1 MMNGGGGEIGKN
13 DSIVSGNGN
22 GSARTNSNTN
32 TNGERND
39 GSAGKSGRR
48 REKAI
53 AWHVR
58 GDLQPVSRFTK
69 EEIESHWLSLAEF
82 VIGHGF
88 GPDAGSSFGFG
99 FLFGASAGDK
109 GDGDEPERVKKEEE
123 RSLQREGM
131 LRVMGLQMDEEVK
144 RVLEQWRKEIRV
156 VREKEG
162 EKERSLVAHFET
174 NTSIESNPK
183 TNTNLH
189 SVSNPECSSDA
200 VDSQAS
206 IEKTSSSIPGSA
218 VTTTKDENKQE
229 QKVDEVED
237 LEMGELNN
245 AGEKSKDVMETEDEE
260 QRLAVFTDPTAALN
274 SVASASEIVRSPTP
288 ITSVKSPVAT
298 NVSSTGSSNSPQV
311 NTLEKSSEPV
321 TSTLTSIP
329 TSNASPKAASD
340 PTQNQ
345 QQNLEQISFSY
356 TKYTHPN
363 PPSDPANLSDYSLPF
378 IYLPSPE
385 GLDNKAFDELWSK
398 GEPIVVG
405 GVNVH
410 VGGGHGPTR
419 PDIGP
424 KMYAAFAALETPGG
438 FGSTRL
444 HMDVADAINI
454 MLHASPIPDDSSS
467 QEATTSLDPLST
479 PPPSSP
485 ETISQTGSKSQPRPG
500 CAVWDIYPAQGAD
513 KIREFLKEKFGKT
526 HNFVDPIHSQMFYL
540 DAKSRNELWERK
552 KVVSWR
558 VYQYP
563 VGAIAS
569 LTRGM
574 VSDRYA
580 WLSARETIT
589 RRENEAAA
597 EARRK
602 QLQTFQSNDNGSPPF
617 QSKVPTSSST
627 PTATSTLDLNSSSR
641 MGYDRLSM
649 SMGIGER
656 GMGMG
661 LGRVGMGSWGN
672 VSSVRDEPPRGGPI
686 PLALNGQSEKV
697 SRGEVAED
705 KGLGE
710 SVSEMNK
717 EEKEDHEGKSDQG
730 EHSISDSSLSVSSFS
745 SSLPLKIAKS
755 LFTLALQRHETN
767 PSELFVP
774 SAAAMNHRPRGPSLL
789 DSHSSIARPQS
800 SSRPLSA
807 HTVHGRSSQASAS
820 VRTKHTKEKE
830 NKNTPPKKLKN
841 PARPLRTSTLIKLGA
856 KRMDEILEL
865 ARGDLGEGETLGNAL
880 GDLGNFAELD
890 AVESH
895 GGMQGWAGL
904 RAISE
909 SSKSRE
915 DGGREASPLLS
926 INDVHN
932 SNSSPNA
939 EADTSMPL
947 DDAIDRTDAE
957 TAADIAAEILSMDI
971 DHQEHE
977 TNIEDDG
984 DLEGLR
990 RIVERGILEQGQEQG
1005 EEREQED
1012 DERDN
1017 ELGSGG
1023 GREGER
1029 YSCEGGRT

>member
-1 MMNGGGGEIGKN
+1 MNGGGGEIGGN
-13 DSIVSGNGN
+13 DSIVKGYGN
-22 GSARTNSNTN
+22 GSARTNTSTN
-32 TNGERND
+32 TNGERNG
-39 GSAGKSGRR
+39 GSMGKSGRK

-69 EEIESHWLSLAEF
+69 EEIERHWLSLAEF

-88 GPDAGSSFGFG
+88 GPDAGSSSGFG
-99 FLFGASAGDK
+99 FLFDAGAGDG
-109 GDGDEPERVKKEEE
+109 GDKDEPEGEKKEEE
-123 RSLQREGM
+123 RSLQREGT

-144 RVLEQWRKEIRV
+144 RVLEQWRKKIRV
-156 VREKEG
+156 VKDKEKEKEG
-162 EKERSLVAHFET
+162 SLVAHFEINT
-174 NTSIESNPK
+174 NIESNPK

-189 SVSNPECSSDA
+189 PVSNPESSSDA

-218 VTTTKDENKQE
+218 ALTLTTTKNENKQE

-245 AGEKSKDVMETEDEE
+245 AGEMLKDVMETEDEE
-260 QRLAVFTDPTAALN
+260 QRLAVLTDPTAPLN

-288 ITSVKSPVAT
+288 ITSVKSLVAT
-298 NVSSTGSSNSPQV
+298 NVPSTISSSNSLQV
-311 NTLEKSSEPV
+311 NALEKSNTPV
-321 TSTLTSIP
+321 TSTLTSNP
-329 TSNASPKAASD
+329 TPNAGLAAAPD
-340 PTQNQ
+340 PTPNQ
-345 QQNLEQISFSY
+345 QQNLEQISFNY

-363 PPSDPANLSDYSLPF
+363 PPSDPANLSEYSLPF

-385 GLDNKAFDELWSK
+385 GLNNKAFDELWSK

-405 GVNVH
+405 SVNVH

-424 KMYAAFAALETPGG
+424 KMYAAFAALESPGG

-454 MLHASPIPDDSSS
+454 MLHASPIPGDAPSL
-467 QEATTSLDPLST
+467 EATTSLDPFST
-479 PPPSSP
+479 SPPPSP
-485 ETISQTGSKSQPRPG
+485 ETISQTGSKIQPRPG
-500 CAVWDIYPAQGAD
+500 CAVWDIYPAQDAD
-513 KIREFLKEKFGKT
+513 KIREFLKEKFDKT

-540 DAKSRNELWERK
+540 DAKSRKELWERK
-552 KVVSWR
+552 KVISWR

-569 LTRGM
+569 PTRGM

-597 EARRK
+597 AEARQK

-617 QSKVPTSSST
+617 RSKVPTSSST
-627 PTATSTLDLNSSSR
+627 RTATSTLDLDSSSR

-672 VSSVRDEPPRGGPI
+672 VSSVRDEPPRGGPM
-686 PLALNGQSEKV
+686 PLVLNGQSEKV

-705 KGLGE
+705 KGSGE
-710 SVSEMNK
+710 SISEMNK
-717 EEKEDHEGKSDQG
+717 EKKEDHERKSDQG
-730 EHSISDSSLSVSSFS
+730 EQSTNDSSLSASSFS
-745 SSLPLKIAKS
+745 SPLPLKIAKS
-755 LFTLALQRHETN
+755 LFTLALQRDETN

-774 SAAAMNHRPRGPSLL
+774 SAAAMNHRPRGSSLF

-807 HTVHGRSSQASAS
+807 HTVHGQSSQASAS

-880 GDLGNFAELD
+880 GDLGNFAEFG

-915 DGGREASPLLS
+915 DGGREASPLVS
-926 INDVHN
+926 INDVRN

-947 DDAIDRTDAE
+947 DDAIGRTDAE

-1005 EEREQED
+1005 QEREQED

-1029 YSCEGGRT
+1029 

>member
-1 MMNGGGGEIGKN
+1 MLLPLITGEARHCFWPFHLQGQGRREGEGEGASDPTHHINPTNAITLHRGVDTALHRSVCDFCSSTIFGGYYFCKKCGRDYCLQCERYFPDSMEAVGESPWELTDAARPRLLKCIKQPWEEMMNGGGGEIGKN
-13 DSIVSGNGN
+13 DSIISGNGN

-245 AGEKSKDVMETEDEE
+245 AGEMSKDAMETEDEE
-260 QRLAVFTDPTAALN
+260 QRLAVLTDPTAALN

-298 NVSSTGSSNSPQV
+298 NVSSTTSSNSPQV

-329 TSNASPKAASD
+329 TSNVSPKAASD
-340 PTQNQ
+340 PTPNQ

-410 VGGGHGPTR
+410 VGGGHGGQR
-419 PDIGP
+419 RGEGEKMGREGEEWGP
-424 KMYAAFAALETPGG
+424 EKFIERFGEEQCSVVDCQTDTPLVSTVGAFFAAFG
-438 FGSTRL
+438 
-444 HMDVADAINI
+444 
-454 MLHASPIPDDSSS
+454 
-467 QEATTSLDPLST
+467 
-479 PPPSSP
+479 
-485 ETISQTGSKSQPRPG
+485 
-500 CAVWDIYPAQGAD
+500 
-513 KIREFLKEKFGKT
+513 
-526 HNFVDPIHSQMFYL
+526 
-540 DAKSRNELWERK
+540 
-552 KVVSWR
+552 
-558 VYQYP
+558 
-563 VGAIAS
+563 
-569 LTRGM
+569 
-574 VSDRYA
+574 
-580 WLSARETIT
+580 
-589 RRENEAAA
+589 
-597 EARRK
+597 
-602 QLQTFQSNDNGSPPF
+602 
-617 QSKVPTSSST
+617 
-627 PTATSTLDLNSSSR
+627 
-641 MGYDRLSM
+641 
-649 SMGIGER
+649 
-656 GMGMG
+656 
-661 LGRVGMGSWGN
+661 
-672 VSSVRDEPPRGGPI
+672 
-686 PLALNGQSEKV
+686 EKV
-697 SRGEVAED
+697 SRPQVMEG
-705 KGLGE
+705 
-710 SVSEMNK
+710 M
-717 EEKEDHEGKSDQG
+717 EEKRKEKKRQG
-730 EHSISDSSLSVSSFS
+730 ILKLKVSSFS
-745 SSLPLKIAKS
+745 I
-755 LFTLALQRHETN
+755 
-767 PSELFVP
+767 
-774 SAAAMNHRPRGPSLL
+774 GC
-789 DSHSSIARPQS
+789 
-800 SSRPLSA
+800 
-807 HTVHGRSSQASAS
+807 
-820 VRTKHTKEKE
+820 RT
-830 NKNTPPKKLKN
+830 
-841 PARPLRTSTLIKLGA
+841 G
-856 KRMDEILEL
+856 
-865 ARGDLGEGETLGNAL
+865 
-880 GDLGNFAELD
+880 F
-890 AVESH
+890 
-895 GGMQGWAGL
+895 
-904 RAISE
+904 
-909 SSKSRE
+909 
-915 DGGREASPLLS
+915 
-926 INDVHN
+926 
-932 SNSSPNA
+932 
-939 EADTSMPL
+939 
-947 DDAIDRTDAE
+947 
-957 TAADIAAEILSMDI
+957 
-971 DHQEHE
+971 
-977 TNIEDDG
+977 
-984 DLEGLR
+984 
-990 RIVERGILEQGQEQG
+990 QEQ
-1005 EEREQED
+1005 
-1012 DERDN
+1012 
-1017 ELGSGG
+1017 
-1023 GREGER
+1023 
-1029 YSCEGGRT
+1029 